1 MTGLKAR
8 NYQIDQLKFI
18 MNAATEAD
26 LKALLVQMQTGSGKS
41 FCQSLLANILVEHY
55 KDVTVLL
62 LHTGPESRHDC
73 FEKYASK
80 NPLAVNVET
89 EVRKD
94 GRRIYYVDF
103 FNALGLPQ
111 FIKQNQKRLIVLADE
126 IDTIRN
132 LLVVDAILKT

>member
-1 MTGLKAR
+1 
-8 NYQIDQLKFI
+8 
-18 MNAATEAD
+18 MNAVTEAD

-41 FCQSLLANILVEHY
+41 FCQSLLANILVEHFG
-55 KDVTVLL
+55 DVNVLL

-89 EVRKD
+89 EVKKD

-103 FNALGLPQ
+103 FNAHGLPQ
-111 FIKQNQKRLIVLADE
+111 FIKQNQKRLIILADE
-126 IDTIRN
+126 IDTLRN
-132 LLVVDAILKT
+132 VMITDASLKT